1 MSFIH
6 DVIKCTGTHFQYLVY
21 CTALNGCPATFVHC
35 CIQGNQYT
43 VNYNNLREMRKY
55 TATIV
60 ATQGKHVHC
69 LVVNAAS
76 ALSFQ

>member
-1 MSFIH
+1 
-6 DVIKCTGTHFQYLVY
+6 
-21 CTALNGCPATFVHC
+21 
-35 CIQGNQYT
+35 
-43 VNYNNLREMRKY
+43 MRKY